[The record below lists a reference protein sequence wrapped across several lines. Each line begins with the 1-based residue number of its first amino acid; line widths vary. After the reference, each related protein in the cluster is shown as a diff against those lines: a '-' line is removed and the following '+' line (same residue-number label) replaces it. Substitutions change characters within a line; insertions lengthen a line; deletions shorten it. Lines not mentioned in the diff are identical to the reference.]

1 MLGNDYHLTSNM
13 FSFPALH
20 SPHYAGAGDLMDI
33 TCSTLLHPSETED
46 RFCLRMGKL
55 QHRKFMYTRWHKGS
69 IPIIPIVFGKRHVR
83 MAVN

>member
-1 MLGNDYHLTSNM
+1 MDSVSDLKDVHQMLGNDYHLTSNM

-46 RFCLRMGKL
+46 R
-55 QHRKFMYTRWHKGS
+55 S
-69 IPIIPIVFGKRHVR
+69 FGYLCHLNNRTQNNDFEYVSEQSDG
-83 MAVN
+83 A